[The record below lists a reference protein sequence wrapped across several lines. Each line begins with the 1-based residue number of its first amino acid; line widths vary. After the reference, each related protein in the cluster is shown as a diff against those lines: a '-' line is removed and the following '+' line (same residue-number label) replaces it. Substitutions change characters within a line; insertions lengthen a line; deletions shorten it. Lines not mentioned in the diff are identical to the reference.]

1 MPEAQLD
8 RFMLKLHIGYPQK
21 SEERQI
27 LDLMATSAP
36 NLTVMP
42 VVDPQ
47 QIIAARSVVN
57 EIYIDDRV
65 KDYIVDVV
73 WATRDPA
80 SYNLKLDGLIRYGAS
95 PRATIYLALAARAH
109 AFLNGRGYVTPQDV
123 KSIGTDVLRH
133 RVIVSYEA
141 EAETITSETIVDRIF
156 RRPARP
162 VIAQD
167 RQTPAEILKKIR
179 ALEIKTKGL
188 VQTMFA
194 GDYHSVFKGRGMNFE
209 DVREYQ
215 PGDEIR
221 AIDWNV
227 TARLGTA
234 FVKKFTEERELT
246 VVLVVDVSASGNF
259 GSASQSKR
267 ELAAEIACLLA
278 FSAIRNNDKVGL
290 LLFSDTVELFIP
302 PKKGRS
308 HTLRIIREI
317 LFFEPAGRGTAPA
330 LALDYLNKVVTRRA
344 VVFFISDFQT
354 SDFSRELSV
363 SGRRHDFIAV
373 HIQDQREE
381 HLPNVGIITLEDA
394 ETGEQIEINTAD
406 RNTRALQRLGG
417 DATGRFE
424 PDAPPQQHRRHFI
437 AHERELSARL
447 ALVFQTTG
455 TTPRRAM
462 NWLTYVSFRR
472 RRHS

>member
-1 MPEAQLD
+1 
-8 RFMLKLHIGYPQK
+8 
-21 SEERQI
+21 
-27 LDLMATSAP
+27 MAPFVS
-36 NLTVMP
+36 
-42 VVDPQ
+42 
-47 QIIAARSVVN
+47 
-57 EIYIDDRV
+57 DRV
-65 KDYIVDVV
+65 
-73 WATRDPA
+73 
-80 SYNLKLDGLIRYGAS
+80 S
-95 PRATIYLALAARAH
+95 PRA
-109 AFLNGRGYVTPQDV
+109 LNEIATNQLLRQVTE
-123 KSIGTDVLRH
+123 S
-133 RVIVSYEA
+133 
-141 EAETITSETIVDRIF
+141 
-156 RRPARP
+156 
-162 VIAQD
+162 

-188 VQTMFA
+188 VQTIFA

-259 GSASQSKR
+259 GSVSQSKR
-267 ELAAEIACLLA
+267 ELAAEVACLLA

-290 LLFSDTVELFIP
+290 LLFSDRVELFIP

-317 LFFEPAGRGTAPA
+317 LFFEPASRGTAPA

-344 VVFFISDFQT
+344 VVFFVSDFQT
-354 SDFSRELSV
+354 GDFSRELAV

-381 HLPNVGIITLEDA
+381 NLPNVGIITLEDA
-394 ETGEQIEINTAD
+394 ETGEQVEINTAD
-406 RNTRALQRLGG
+406 RNARARFSALAETQRAELYRTLRRNHI
-417 DATGRFE
+417 DAISLRTGENYLPALRSFFK
-424 PDAPPQQHRRHFI
+424 QR
-437 AHERELSARL
+437 ERRL
-447 ALVFQTTG
+447 AV
-455 TTPRRAM
+455 R
-462 NWLTYVSFRR
+462 
-472 RRHS
+472 